1 MKKIL
6 CMALTLV
13 LALSLMTVPV
23 LAADSGSATISVTA
37 SKSTLAVGDTVT
49 YTISITGGAGLTGM
63 SFDLGLTGLSLDKYD
78 FLCLGEDMFRKDFSI
93 GDETAT
99 LVKLTGSGNAYTFY
113 ATGTKNITGV
123 VGDSW
128 DILTLTCKA
137 TEAVADAAKALTLS
151 NTSLYTSKPTS
162 TGSAQEIDVSSTVT
176 YGAEGV
182 QTLLGDVDGD
192 GMVTGI
198 DALYILRYEVGMVS
212 GNEINVGVGDVD
224 GDGMV
229 TGIDAL
235 YILRYEV
242 GMITSFPAE
251 TN

>member
-78 FLCLGEDMFRKDFSI
+78 FLCLGEDKFQENFSI

-176 YGAEGV
+176 YGVKEV
-182 QTLLGDVDGD
+182 QTLLGDLNGNGMIDLGDLVLIRRYLLKLDTDIDSTVGDLNGD
-192 GMVTGI
+192 GQVNLGDLVMVRR
-198 DALYILRYEVGMVS
+198 ILLKL
-212 GNEINVGVGDVD
+212 D
-224 GDGMV
+224 
-229 TGIDAL
+229 
-235 YILRYEV
+235 
-242 GMITSFPAE
+242 
-251 TN
+251 

>member
-113 ATGTKNITGV
+113 ATGTDTTDGV
-123 VGDSW
+123 TENSW
-128 DILTLTCKA
+128 DILTLTCEA
-137 TEAVADAAKALTLS
+137 TEAVADAAKALELS
-151 NTSLYTSKPTS
+151 NASLYKTDAYTNDA
-162 TGSAQEIDVSSTVT
+162 GELAAREVDVAVT
-176 YGAEGV
+176 LPASHV
-182 QTLLGDVDGD
+182 PGDVNSDGKVNAMDLIRLKKYLAGANVSIESNYGDVNGD
-192 GMVTGI
+192 GKVNAMDLIRLKKYLAG
-198 DALYILRYEVGMVS
+198 A
-212 GNEINVGVGDVD
+212 DV
-224 GDGMV
+224 V
-229 TGIDAL
+229 V
-235 YILRYEV
+235 Y
-242 GMITSFPAE
+242 
-251 TN
+251 